1 MADDARRQAQLDAGK
16 KKLEAFKARK
26 ALLKQQQQ
34 QQQQQQQEKEKE
46 KEKENGGRCDDDV
59 ETSVPARER
68 EEASARAAAAAA
80 ASQQQQHNNNNK
92 NNHKNHQAK
101 ETEKSAEEAVAMHEE
116 IEKVVREAVEKE
128 SVQLKK
134 KFEEDVYEL
143 KHKHEEELNSA
154 TRNAFEE
161 ATRTAREES
170 EREKKEFEEL
180 KMEELKKRMEEEEE
194 NFQLQSTQRIDELQ
208 EKVQK
213 AVKKGKSMQAERDE
227 IKTAFDAL
235 TTQSEELVK
244 TIEIA
249 NERSGNAEKE
259 LDEVKTQLHGKEKEF
274 ADLKSFYE
282 KNNASSLNEEERLK
296 MQLTETNAKMEE
308 ITKRAENAEKEM
320 ETVKG
325 ELRAKRE
332 EFDDLKQLFD
342 DTAANATRDEEG
354 LKEEIVALR
363 GETNA
368 LKEELTT
375 AAQTSEEKTKVLEN
389 ELENEVNTRMNLE
402 TEIEELRHAN
412 AQSAESLRAQF
423 ERAKEENEAM
433 KLKCE
438 AFQREIDEELKP
450 KCEHLEQELSVAQE
464 EVSGQFQLGVE
475 REEAQRKLAETEQ
488 ALEAMRAER
497 DDLEKSS
504 SAAHEEALGKI
515 KKELGESTIAL
526 KAKEKE
532 FADLKSFYEEN
543 NASNLN
549 EEERLKLELNEAK
562 TTLGEANEKIAQLE
576 LDARTVSNERY
587 DLIAQIDQYK
597 KQMGDLEKSFDA
609 HKSDEDSLREEK
621 ATLIGKINTL
631 ESERGQILVQNEKIA
646 KDLEEMTKL
655 KNAQSEKVQKAVKKG
670 KSIQADLV
678 ETKKTLDAKEQ
689 ELTDLQQRI
698 DTLVKQQQNVEPTPE
713 QQGTSK
719 EEEEKLTALLEEKDA
734 TIASLLGREATAT
747 ARVETIQK
755 EVDDLTV
762 ERNASKDKVD
772 SLEKELARS
781 RESVADVQKE
791 IGETKIQLQAKEKE
805 FVDLKSFYEENN
817 ASNLNEEERLKME
830 LNEANADMQLV
841 REEVETLKKR
851 LAEQD
856 ERALAAANEQHSE
869 QIQLLQA
876 TIAEARDEGTRE
888 RGVAE
893 SLKQQLD
900 AKVSEVKKMK
910 LEIEQSAEKL
920 EEINS
925 EKEMFMS
932 ECEKALE
939 SFDREKAKAKEL
951 KQKLKDFDQESKA
964 NEQMKTE
971 EHEAALRLAT
981 ERATFLEDELSKANA
996 ALAQASE
1003 NVQHLP
1009 SVEGLEREKQE
1020 QQKELHELKSRLD
1033 QELQGMNVLREQLQ
1047 EERGKRAQLDARLAA
1062 SLAAQQAS
1070 TTQQTASESAQKQPS
1085 PHHRFTNK
1093 KNEDY
1098 GDDDDETMLNDIEGA
1113 IISGGSYSFV
1123 PLQGKFKSLTFCPP
1137 LQSSGCLQAAN
1148 MFDRFSVFLQRRP
1161 IFRVLLIGYFT
1172 LLHVLLFLF

>member
-1 MADDARRQAQLDAGK
+1 
-16 KKLEAFKARK
+16 
-26 ALLKQQQQ
+26 
-34 QQQQQQQEKEKE
+34 
-46 KEKENGGRCDDDV
+46 
-59 ETSVPARER
+59 
-68 EEASARAAAAAA
+68 
-80 ASQQQQHNNNNK
+80 
-92 NNHKNHQAK
+92 
-101 ETEKSAEEAVAMHEE
+101 
-116 IEKVVREAVEKE
+116 
-128 SVQLKK
+128 
-134 KFEEDVYEL
+134 
-143 KHKHEEELNSA
+143 
-154 TRNAFEE
+154 
-161 ATRTAREES
+161 
-170 EREKKEFEEL
+170 
-180 KMEELKKRMEEEEE
+180 
-194 NFQLQSTQRIDELQ
+194 
-208 EKVQK
+208 
-213 AVKKGKSMQAERDE
+213 
-227 IKTAFDAL
+227 
-235 TTQSEELVK
+235 
-244 TIEIA
+244 
-249 NERSGNAEKE
+249 
-259 LDEVKTQLHGKEKEF
+259 
-274 ADLKSFYE
+274 
-282 KNNASSLNEEERLK
+282 
-296 MQLTETNAKMEE
+296 
-308 ITKRAENAEKEM
+308 
-320 ETVKG
+320 
-325 ELRAKRE
+325 
-332 EFDDLKQLFD
+332 
-342 DTAANATRDEEG
+342 
-354 LKEEIVALR
+354 
-363 GETNA
+363 
-368 LKEELTT
+368 
-375 AAQTSEEKTKVLEN
+375 
-389 ELENEVNTRMNLE
+389 
-402 TEIEELRHAN
+402 
-412 AQSAESLRAQF
+412 
-423 ERAKEENEAM
+423 
-433 KLKCE
+433 
-438 AFQREIDEELKP
+438 
-450 KCEHLEQELSVAQE
+450 
-464 EVSGQFQLGVE
+464 
-475 REEAQRKLAETEQ
+475 
-488 ALEAMRAER
+488 
-497 DDLEKSS
+497 
-504 SAAHEEALGKI
+504 
-515 KKELGESTIAL
+515 
-526 KAKEKE
+526 
-532 FADLKSFYEEN
+532 
-543 NASNLN
+543 
-549 EEERLKLELNEAK
+549 LNEAK

-631 ESERGQILVQNEKIA
+631 ESERGQILVQNEKVA

-719 EEEEKLTALLEEKDA
+719 EEEEKLTALLAEKDA

-781 RESVADVQKE
+781 RESVADVEKE

-830 LNEANADMQLV
+830 LNEANADMRLV

>member
-1 MADDARRQAQLDAGK
+1 MADEAKRQAQLEAGR
-16 KKLEAFKARK
+16 KKLETFKARK
-26 ALLKQQQQ
+26 SLLKQQQQ
-34 QQQQQQQEKEKE
+34 QQQQQQQKEKE
-46 KEKENGGRCDDDV
+46 KKEEG
-59 ETSVPARER
+59 ETTIQTTTTTTPKRDEIF
-68 EEASARAAAAAA
+68 E
-80 ASQQQQHNNNNK
+80 QQQQH
-92 NNHKNHQAK
+92 
-101 ETEKSAEEAVAMHEE
+101 EEFHTPNALVSSSSSTIYDDSKTKTKATTTMVMQDE
-116 IEKVVREAVEKE
+116 IEKIVREAVEKE
-128 SVQLKK
+128 SAKLKR
-134 KFEEDVYEL
+134 KFEEDVDEL
-143 KHKHEEELNSA
+143 KQKHEE
-154 TRNAFEE
+154 
-161 ATRTAREES
+161 AREET
-170 EREKKEFEEL
+170 EKEKKEFEDL
-180 KMEELKKRMEEEEE
+180 KMEEMRKRMEEEKE
-194 NFQLQSTQRIDELQ
+194 NFQTQSTERINELQ

-227 IKTAFDAL
+227 IKSAFDAL

-259 LDEVKTQLHGKEKEF
+259 LGETKIQLQAKEKEF

-282 KNNASSLNEEERLK
+282 ENNASNLNEEERLK
-296 MQLTETNAKMEE
+296 MELTETNAKMEE
-308 ITKRAENAEKEM
+308 MTRKVDDAENET
-320 ETVKG
+320 ETVKS

-342 DTAANATRDEEG
+342 DTAANATRGEEG

-363 GETNA
+363 EQTNA

-375 AAQTSEEKTKVLEN
+375 AAQTSEEKAKMLER
-389 ELENEVNTRMNLE
+389 ELENEVSTRMSLE
-402 TEIEELRHAN
+402 TEVEELRHAN
-412 AQSAESLRAQF
+412 AQSTDSLRAEF
-423 ERAKEENEAM
+423 ERAKEENEAI

-438 AFQREIDEELKP
+438 AFEREINEELKP
-450 KCEHLEQELSVAQE
+450 KCEELEREINQELKPKCDHFEQELSVAQE
-464 EVSGQFQLGVE
+464 EISGQFQLGVE
-475 REEAQRKLAETEQ
+475 RDEAQRKLAEAEQ
-488 ALEAMRAER
+488 ALEVMRKER
-497 DDLEKSS
+497 DDLENSS
-504 SAAHEEALGKI
+504 SAAHEEALGKLQ
-515 KKELGESTIAL
+515 KELGEATIAL
-526 KAKEKE
+526 RAKEKE

-549 EEERLKLELNEAK
+549 EEERLKLELIETK

-621 ATLIGKINTL
+621 ATFLGKINAL
-631 ESERGQILVQNEKIA
+631 ESERGELFARNEKILN
-646 KDLEEMTKL
+646 DLEEMTKL

-678 ETKKTLDAKEQ
+678 ETKKTLGAKEQ
-689 ELTDLQQRI
+689 EVIDLQQRV
-698 DTLVKQQQNVEPTPE
+698 DALVNAEPTTPQQQ
-713 QQGTSK
+713 Q
-719 EEEEKLTALLEEKDA
+719 EEEGKYVALLAEKDA
-734 TIASLLGREATAT
+734 TIASVLEREAKAS
-747 ARVETIQK
+747 AHVETIQK
-755 EVDDLTV
+755 QVDDLIV
-762 ERNASKDKVD
+762 ESNASADKVA
-772 SLEKELARS
+772 SIENELAHS
-781 RESVADVQKE
+781 REAVANAERE

-805 FVDLKSFYEENN
+805 FADLKSFYEENN

-830 LNEANADMQLV
+830 LNEANANMQLV
-841 REEVETLKKR
+841 REEVETLKKK
-851 LAEQD
+851 LTEQD
-856 ERALAAANEQHSE
+856 ERSLAAANEQHSE

-876 TIAEARDEGTRE
+876 TIAEARDEGNRE
-888 RGVAE
+888 RVVAE
-893 SLKQQLD
+893 SLKQELD
-900 AKVSEVKKMK
+900 AKVSEVQKMK
-910 LEIEQSAEKL
+910 IEIEHSAEKL
-920 EEINS
+920 EEINA

-951 KQKLKDFDQESKA
+951 KQKLKDFDHESKTSA
-964 NEQMKTE
+964 QMKME
-971 EHEAALRLAT
+971 EHENALRAAS
-981 ERATFLEDELSKANA
+981 ERATFLEEELSKANA
-996 ALAQASE
+996 ALTQASE
-1003 NVQHLP
+1003 NVQRGP
-1009 SVEGLEREKQE
+1009 SAEELEREKQE
-1020 QQKELHELKSRLD
+1020 QQRELHELKSRLD

-1062 SLAAQQAS
+1062 SLAAQQQQQAT
-1070 TTQQTASESAQKQPS
+1070 TTQHTGASEQKQPS

-1161 IFRVLLIGYFT
+1161 TLRVLLIGYFA